1 MIAASFHS
9 YKVPHLAIMSKY
21 YCMRK
26 VPSPRCLLFLG
37 IFCVARCSEM
47 ECNHRSSCI
56 IYNQA
61 DDCVHFKA
69 RSTFKGLSHEAQAH
83 GRTRAQP
90 VARAADAGG
99 YILISRTTTQFL
111 NVGVSRQRKKKR
123 SRQSRNDYKAISSC
137 STCRCH
143 RHLQSSISKGMKQY
157 EKRTRSYC
165 GIL

>member
-1 MIAASFHS
+1 
-9 YKVPHLAIMSKY
+9 MSKY

-111 NVGVSRQRKKKR
+111 NVGVSRQRKKKDLDNR
-123 SRQSRNDYKAISSC
+123 GTITKLFLAALLAAVIATCKAASQKVWNS
-137 STCRCH
+137 
-143 RHLQSSISKGMKQY
+143 MKNERVPTVVYYSNMQ
-157 EKRTRSYC
+157 TDV
-165 GIL
+165 GD

>member
-1 MIAASFHS
+1 
-9 YKVPHLAIMSKY
+9 MSKY

-99 YILISRTTTQFL
+99 FILISRTTTQFL
-111 NVGVSRQRKKKR
+111 NVGVSRQRKKKDLDNR
-123 SRQSRNDYKAISSC
+123 GTITKLFLAALLAAVIATCKAAS
-137 STCRCH
+137 
-143 RHLQSSISKGMKQY
+143 QKV
-157 EKRTRSYC
+157 
-165 GIL
+165 